1 MVEIDGGRSAPTA
14 TFRPKPN
21 SPGTSGAS
29 PTPGVFTVTV
39 VLPGAPDGSWADSS
53 QGDDTLTA
61 LSEDVWAFALVAY
74 ELISRQEPF
83 LATPSGTRVDV
94 NVVAMHNILLNGHR
108 PSPWAATGPK
118 YDDLW
123 AILERC
129 WRTDPEFRPTMDVV
143 YASLSAILT

>member
-1 MVEIDGGRSAPTA
+1 MADFSQAQQVGVEALGCPRLHY
-14 TFRPKPN
+14 
-21 SPGTSGAS
+21 
-29 PTPGVFTVTV
+29 TPPEY
-39 VLPGAPDGSWADSS
+39 LL
-53 QGDDTLTA
+53 GDDTLTA

-83 LATPSGTRVDV
+83 LATASGTRVDV

-129 WRTDPEFRPTMDVV
+129 WRTVPEFRPTMDVV